1 MIEALNQYEMAFK
14 SEDKFAN
21 APDPS
26 YTKDILEYETPD
38 GRKAQD
44 LCYHLLKLYS
54 RRSYPLE
61 TLLNPIAHTVNVL
74 DYRLR

>member
-1 MIEALNQYEMAFK
+1 MAFK
-14 SEDKFAN
+14 SEDKFAS

-26 YTKDILEYETPD
+26 YTKDVLEYETAD
-38 GRKAQD
+38 GRKPQD

-61 TLLNPIAHTVNVL
+61 TLLNPITHTANIL